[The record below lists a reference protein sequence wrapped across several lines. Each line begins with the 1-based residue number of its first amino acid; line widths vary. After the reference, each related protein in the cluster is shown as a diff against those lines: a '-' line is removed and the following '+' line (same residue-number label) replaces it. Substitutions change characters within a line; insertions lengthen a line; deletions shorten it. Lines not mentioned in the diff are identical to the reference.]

1 MPKHRTFL
9 QTTFIVN
16 RVISCNAIFGR
27 LDIMNIQNKSGKIIL
42 ILGVFAGL
50 IGITNLVPYASAD
63 YGMDSSSDLS
73 TKIHVGK
80 SDIGGNA
87 SSDTSMSGQSGSNM
101 SMSSQITSSTNAS
114 VTKSQDE
121 SHENS
126 HASTNES
133 ESHGHYKNEYDKV
146 SANSDDEFTV
156 QAQRHLY
163 KPGDGVTISGS
174 LWSSL
179 AASLG
184 NVTTVSI
191 QVKDNGGNV
200 VYDGKGQIDAN
211 GQYSAEFQ
219 LPSDAK
225 KGAYDVNVNAD
236 VSADVLNTLALKTKD
251 TLESST
257 KIVVVSP
264 NAMSIQA
271 EGHDFDVQ
279 VASNS
284 TSVTNLNFDEQNKKL
299 SFTVQGDA
307 GTKGVTEVTIPKSLL
322 SGDLTVMIDGQAMAQ
337 SDVVETASTDSDTTL
352 ELNYHH
358 STHQIDIV
366 GTNAIPEFGTLASV
380 ALVVSVLALVILSS
394 QIKRIH
400 L

>member
-1 MPKHRTFL
+1 MQYL
-9 QTTFIVN
+9 
-16 RVISCNAIFGR
+16 GD
-27 LDIMNIQNKSGKIIL
+27 DILSTQNKSSKIIL
-42 ILGVFAGL
+42 ILGIFAGL
-50 IGITNLVPYASAD
+50 IGIMHLAPYASAD
-63 YGMDSSSDLS
+63 YGVDSSSDLS

-80 SDIGGNA
+80 SDIGANS
-87 SSDTSMSGQSGSNM
+87 SSDTSVSGQSGMHM
-101 SMSSQITSSTNAS
+101 SGKFDSSTNAS

-126 HASTNES
+126 HASANES
-133 ESHGHYKNEYDKV
+133 EMHGHYKNAYEKI

-163 KPGDGVTISGS
+163 KPGDNVTIDGS
-174 LWSSL
+174 IWSDL
-179 AASLG
+179 MASLG
-184 NVTTVSI
+184 NVNTVSI

-200 VYDGKGQIDAN
+200 VYDGKDQINAN
-211 GQYSAEFQ
+211 GTYSAEFQ

-225 KGAYDVNVNAD
+225 KGAYDVDVTAD
-236 VSADVLNTLALKTKD
+236 VSADVLNTLALKTKG

-264 NAMSIQA
+264 NAMSVQA

-322 SGDLTVMIDGQAMAQ
+322 NGDLTVMIDGQAMTQ
-337 SDVVETASTDSDTTL
+337 SDVVETADTDTETTL

-366 GTNAIPEFGTLASV
+366 GTNAIPEFGVMTSV
-380 ALVVSVLALVILSS
+380 ALVVSVLTLVVVSS
-394 QIKRIH
+394 QIKRIS